1 MCSVKSNMKKWPLR
15 ADELEN
21 KICKRFILQWF
32 FDATK
37 LNMIYLKCSIF
48 KKKYS
53 FKNTIKKNLAQVF
66 LLTFGSTLN
75 FYNRLLPIT

>member
-1 MCSVKSNMKKWPLR
+1 MEKTLIGKYEKILWSNVFCQVKHKKWPLR

-37 LNMIYLKCSIF
+37 LNMIYLKL
-48 KKKYS
+48 KY
-53 FKNTIKKNLAQVF
+53 LF
-66 LLTFGSTLN
+66 LKRNIHSKI
-75 FYNRLLPIT
+75 R